1 MLDQRQG
8 PQGDCRSMA
17 SKVAIRECERAPG
30 SASKRTSLGL
40 PQPRKRG
47 GRPLQAAGR
56 LRMRELS
63 VGALA
68 KRTPPPGSPRH
79 TALPGCLA
87 AYAEPCLE
95 ADVPEV
101 RRSTSKVSFRVHL
114 PNYFGEEH
122 EEVPVGSPSPR
133 SPVHVV
139 ASTKALRESSSPR
152 SPVGWLRLQ
161 LPPASNKKAHPRSS
175 SVETEPSW
183 VLSARSSPQSPKGV
197 APPWFVPPP
206 SYSSGQGLWW

>member
-1 MLDQRQG
+1 
-8 PQGDCRSMA
+8 MA
-17 SKVAIRECERAPG
+17 TRVAVRDCERAG
-30 SASKRTSLGL
+30 NASKRGSFGPGL
-40 PQPRKRG
+40 PTTRKRG

-68 KRTPPPGSPRH
+68 KRVPAAGSPRE
-79 TALPGCLA
+79 AAVPGCIA

-95 ADVPEV
+95 ADSAEAV
-101 RRSTSKVSFRVHL
+101 RSTSKVSFRVHL
-114 PNYFGEEH
+114 PSYFGEEH
-122 EEVPVGSPSPR
+122 EEVAVGSPSPR

-139 ASTKALRESSSPR
+139 ASTKVHREPSSPR
-152 SPVGWLRLQ
+152 SPVGSQLGWLRLQ
-161 LPPASNKKAHPRSS
+161 LPPSSNKKAHPRSS
-175 SVETEPSW
+175 SVETETPW
-183 VLSARSSPQSPKGV
+183 RLSARSSPQSPKGV